1 MLLGNSEFSWTW
13 ETMQSSWQLHK
24 LISLPWEQPAFP
36 TLLSCLLAKASSL
49 CSLIIAAMSRRGLSF
64 SILSLSHQQNLP
76 LLQKATVHY
85 FSQKWGECTL
95 LQNVFLLV
103 LCHLL
108 LPKCCIC
115 VFPLNKMRLNVLE
128 FKPVHCKDTQFCFI
142 SQFWHH
148 HSFFHTTATCFS
160 LERRKRW
167 IKNAKPK
174 SAFTPTGECAVSQVS
189 SVSSFSHNVQCSL
202 HATSQFP
209 SVLPVK
215 LLWF

>member
-85 FSQKWGECTL
+85 FSQKWRKYTS
-95 LQNVFLLV
+95 LQNVFLPV

-108 LPKCCIC
+108 LLKCCIC
-115 VFPLNKMRLNVLE
+115 VFPLNEMRLNVLE
-128 FKPVHCKDTQFCFI
+128 FKPEMAEMHTAFYKYDKLGSYKECPSWLLGQRVPLNLYFQVCKCMYLI
-142 SQFWHH
+142 SFK
-148 HSFFHTTATCFS
+148 A
-160 LERRKRW
+160 L
-167 IKNAKPK
+167 
-174 SAFTPTGECAVSQVS
+174 
-189 SVSSFSHNVQCSL
+189 
-202 HATSQFP
+202 ATSRIAFMIQRSEILFTQH
-209 SVLPVK
+209 SG
-215 LLWF
+215 WY